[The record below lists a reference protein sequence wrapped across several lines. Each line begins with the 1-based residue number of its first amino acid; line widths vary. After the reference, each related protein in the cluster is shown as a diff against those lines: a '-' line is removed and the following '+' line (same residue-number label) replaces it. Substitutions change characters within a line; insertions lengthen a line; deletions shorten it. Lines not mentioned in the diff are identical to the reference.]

1 MKKEKKRGRRIL
13 RRLLSVLL
21 ILVVLLAAVMYLVP
35 LFEHVNNDPVE
46 GSADWMAKLDG
57 KLPLNEI
64 NLPGTHDSATQYVG
78 LPFFSRCQ
86 DLSVRGQ
93 LNAGFRYLDI
103 RLGDSDGR
111 LKLMH
116 GFVNCKTGAAP
127 WSGALYL
134 DAVLKDCYAFLKEH
148 PTETVVF
155 AVKQEHGDLSASDFE
170 NLLAGYIAK
179 NPDQWLLTDRIPTLE
194 QARGRLVL
202 MRRYEDEAGLGAN
215 SGIPMLWKDQ
225 NGHDDVSLHAAEEDN
240 GYLLRVQD
248 RYCYGAGDKWNA
260 FLAGLD
266 TASTENGTI
275 SLHFLSTKG
284 TLPFGHAYYFAG
296 KLNPKL
302 MKTELPGR
310 CGWIVVDFGTAK
322 LAQMIYSTNFAN

>member
-13 RRLLSVLL
+13 RCLLTVLL

-35 LFEHVNNDPVE
+35 LFEHVKNDPVE
-46 GSADWMAKLDG
+46 DSADWMAKLDG
-57 KLPLNEI
+57 NLSLNEI

-86 DLSVRGQ
+86 DLSVRAQ
-93 LNAGFRYLDI
+93 LDAGFRYLDI
-103 RLGDSDGR
+103 RLGNSDGR

-134 DAVLKDCYAFLKEH
+134 DAVLKDCYAFLSEH
-148 PTETVVF
+148 PTEAVVF
-155 AVKQEHGDLSASDFE
+155 AVKQEHGDLSVSDFE
-170 NLLAGYIAK
+170 NLLADLIAK
-179 NPDQWLLTDRIPTLE
+179 NPDHWLLSDRIPTLE
-194 QARGRLVL
+194 EARGKLVL
-202 MRRYEDEAGLGAN
+202 MRRYEDAAGLGAN

-225 NGHDDVSLHAAEEDN
+225 DGHDDVSLNAAEEDN
-240 GYLLRVQD
+240 GYLLCVQD
-248 RYCYGAGDKWNA
+248 RYCYATDDKWNA
-260 FLAGLD
+260 FLGGLES
-266 TASTENGTI
+266 ASTESGTL

-302 MKTELPGR
+302 TKTELSR
-310 CGWIVVDFGTAK
+310 KCGWIVVDFGTAK
-322 LAQMIYSTNFAN
+322 LAQKIYSTNFEN

>member
-1 MKKEKKRGRRIL
+1 MKEKKTHRGRGWKRFL
-13 RRLLSVLL
+13 TVLL
-21 ILVVLLAAVMYLVP
+21 VLVILLAAVMYLVP
-35 LFEHVNNDPVE
+35 LFEHSDQDKVE

-57 KLPLNEI
+57 TLRLNEI

-86 DLSVRGQ
+86 DLSIREQ
-93 LNAGFRYLDI
+93 LEAGYRYLDI

-134 DAVLKDCYAFLKEH
+134 DAVLKDCDSFLKAH

-155 AVKQEHGDLSASDFE
+155 AVKQEHGDLSAAAFE
-170 NLLAGYIAK
+170 TLLAESISK
-179 NPDQWLLTDRIPTLE
+179 NPDAWLLTDRIPTLE
-194 QARGRLVL
+194 QARGKLVL
-202 MRRYEDEAGLGAN
+202 MRRYEDAAGLGAD
-215 SGIPMLWKDQ
+215 SGIPMLWTDQ
-225 NGHDDVSLHAAEEDN
+225 GGHDDVSLNAAEEDN

-248 RYCYGAGDKWNA
+248 RYCYGAGDKWKA

-266 TASTENGTI
+266 SASSDQGTLC
-275 SLHFLSTKG
+275 LHFLSTKG

-302 MKTELPGR
+302 MKADLSGT
-310 CGWIVVDFGTAK
+310 CGWILVDFGTAK
-322 LAQMIYSTNFAN
+322 LAQKIYSTNFAN